1 EKAAVWVDNS
11 VKGCKRFLDRV
22 WKLQEILTD
31 EEDYSKKHVSL
42 MHRTIK
48 KVTQDYEAMKF
59 NTAIAAMMSAI
70 NEFYDSGYITRGELK
85 TFITLLNPIAPHITE
100 EIWEEQKY
108 DGMLNQ
114 TTWPVW
120 DEEKTVEDEIEM
132 PVQINGKV
140 RGKVIIS
147 KDADLTEAKA
157 KANEDDN
164 IQKFLEGK
172 TIVKEIYVPGKIFNI
187 VVK

>member
-1 EKAAVWVDNS
+1 
-11 VKGCKRFLDRV
+11 
-22 WKLQEILTD
+22 
-31 EEDYSKKHVSL
+31 
-42 MHRTIK
+42 
-48 KVTQDYEAMKF
+48 
-59 NTAIAAMMSAI
+59 
-70 NEFYDSGYITRGELK
+70 
-85 TFITLLNPIAPHITE
+85 
-100 EIWEEQKY
+100 
-108 DGMLNQ
+108 
-114 TTWPVW
+114 
-120 DEEKTVEDEIEM
+120 M